1 MVARRELDGR
11 LANLRQRLADVTAT
25 RFHAQGEPCCTE
37 RTFTSFIRA
46 EEEIASLRVRMGRLR
61 RDHYHGRRRRLR
73 SGATREAG
81 AAGPA
86 RPDPGGGGGAAAPA
100 RGPPPPAPPPAP
112 HPPPPPAARPAAGP

>member
-1 MVARRELDGR
+1 MALTLLLFVLSDQVDLLMERFFGQYQKMVARREADGR
-11 LANLRQRLADVTAT
+11 QANLRQRLADVTAT

-61 RDHYHGRRRRLR
+61 REHYHGRHRRRR

-81 AAGPA
+81 GQTLAELKAE
-86 RPDPGGGGGAAAPA
+86 
-100 RGPPPPAPPPAP
+100 
-112 HPPPPPAARPAAGP
+112 